1 MDTKPTPF
9 KANSS
14 DPTRSKVQSIS
25 GKRRRKASPSEIHS
39 ALQRLQQWAASTP
52 PTRLTRNQAASIAS
66 SEPHY
71 LSYLFRRELGK
82 TFVNWR
88 REHRTSVALAA
99 LEEGKYSIDEI
110 VSLVGYRSRRSL
122 ERAVK
127 EATGRTAGSFKQKRL
142 SKVQRLSDRRPE
154 FEAAASPSN
163 KVGSCT

>member
-9 KANSS
+9 KADPS
-14 DPTRSKVQSIS
+14 DPTPPKVQGIS
-25 GKRRRKASPSEIHS
+25 RKRRPKASPSEIHS

-127 EATGRTAGSFKQKRL
+127 AATGRTAGSFKRNRTNEVK
-142 SKVQRLSDRRPE
+142 
-154 FEAAASPSN
+154 AASAARS
-163 KVGSCT
+163 VST

>member
-1 MDTKPTPF
+1 MDTKPAPL
-9 KANSS
+9 KAESS
-14 DPTRSKVQSIS
+14 DPTRSQVRRIY
-25 GKRRRKASPSEIHS
+25 GKRRPKASPAEVHS

-52 PTRLTRNQAASIAS
+52 PTRLTRKQAASIAS

-99 LEEGKYSIDEI
+99 LEEGRYSIDEI

-127 EATGRTAGSFKQKRL
+127 AATGRTAGSFKRNRTNELK
-142 SKVQRLSDRRPE
+142 
-154 FEAAASPSN
+154 AASAARS
-163 KVGSCT
+163 VST